1 MLKVRSPNAGFTL
14 LELILVMGV
23 IFLFAA
29 VVAPN
34 FSGFVPALR
43 VRRGGEELMAAGRQ
57 ARADAALKGRIV
69 RLNLDSENN
78 EFWLTIQGDP
88 FEDPEEFLPLT
99 GPWSGN
105 IPLPD
110 DVSFES
116 TEGIEEDPYYE
127 FRPDGSATDGSI
139 TVSNQKED
147 RLTIQIDG
155 STGRVYV
162 DDEEEE

>member
-1 MLKVRSPNAGFTL
+1 MLKVRTPNAGFTL

-57 ARADAALKGRIV
+57 ARAEAALNGRIV
-69 RLNLDSENN
+69 RLNVDSENN

-116 TEGIEEDPYYE
+116 TEGIDEEGFYFE
-127 FRPDGSATDGSI
+127 FQPDGSATDGSI
-139 TVSNQKED
+139 AVSNRKGD
-147 RLTIQIDG
+147 RLTIQIEG
-155 STGRVYV
+155 STGRVYI
-162 DDEEEE
+162 DEEEE